1 MDLALVGVGGVFGGI
16 CRFQLGKVLS
26 QKSNTSF
33 PIGTFLINISG
44 ALLLGI
50 LTGVD
55 MGNSGYLLFGDG
67 FCGAFTTF
75 STFMLMKSSVEIL
88 IENYRSNLYAAA
100 FNVCKNAQDAEDVVQ
115 DTFIQYLSQKKDFES
130 EQHIRAWLIR
140 VAINKAKNKNNTF
153 FRRNSLPLEDYI

>member
-75 STFMLMKSSVEIL
+75 STFMYEGFHLFQERDKLNAFIYIL
-88 IENYRSNLYAAA
+88 STLLLGIIGYVCGYAIGRTIAR
-100 FNVCKNAQDAEDVVQ
+100 F
-115 DTFIQYLSQKKDFES
+115 
-130 EQHIRAWLIR
+130 
-140 VAINKAKNKNNTF
+140 
-153 FRRNSLPLEDYI
+153 